1 MKIGSSPF
9 LEGDSGNPKTE
20 DGKDCHYMYYER
32 IIIRPPSEANS
43 FLLPVTIGC
52 SHNKCTFCGT
62 YLGVK
67 FRIRPLEDIK
77 QDIDEVA
84 KNYSWSVRRVFL
96 EEGDALICPQRRLVE
111 VLKYLHKRLPY
122 LDRVGT
128 YATPQSA
135 LIKSIDE
142 LKELNQLG
150 LKIAYMGVETGD
162 EELLKKIN
170 KGASYDEIVE
180 AGRKI
185 KQAGI
190 TLSVTVILGLG
201 GIEGSQNHAL
211 KTAQIL
217 SDIDPDFAGA
227 LTILLVPSTP
237 LHKDWEEGKF
247 SLISPFQSLEE
258 LRLIIQNSSFTNCF
272 FTANHASNYL
282 PIKARLPQQKAEM
295 LKLIDE
301 VLAKRDMSRLRPE
314 FTRAL

>member
-1 MKIGSSPF
+1 
-9 LEGDSGNPKTE
+9 
-20 DGKDCHYMYYER
+20 MYYER
-32 IIIRPPSEANS
+32 MIIRPPSEANS
-43 FLLPVTIGC
+43 LLLPVTIGC

-67 FRIRPLEDIK
+67 FGIRHLEDIK
-77 QDIDEVA
+77 QDIDKVA
-84 KNYSWSVRRVFL
+84 QNYSWSLRRIFL
-96 EEGDALICPQRRLVE
+96 EEGDALICPQHRLVE
-111 VLKYLHKRLPY
+111 VLNHLNEKFPY

-128 YATPQSA
+128 YATPQAA

-142 LKELNQLG
+142 LKELNRLG

-162 EELLKKIN
+162 EELLKKVN
-170 KGASYDEIVE
+170 KGVNYNQIVE
-180 AGRKI
+180 AGRKL

-211 KTAQIL
+211 STAKIL
-217 SDIDPDFAGA
+217 SDIDPDFAGT
-227 LTILLVPSTP
+227 LTILLVPGTP
-237 LHKDWEEGKF
+237 LHKDCKEGRF

-258 LRLIIQNSSFTNCF
+258 LKLIIQNSHFSNCF

-282 PIKARLPQQKAEM
+282 PIKAWLPQQKAEII
-295 LKLIDE
+295 KLIDD
-301 VLAKRDMSRLRPE
+301 VLAKRDMFQLRPE